1 MPLLESSTYK
11 APPFCGGAHFQ
22 TIYPSFFMKELDV
35 DYDRERLDTPDGDYL
50 YLDWAKCE
58 KPSPARELLI
68 VSHGLCGSTHRHYA
82 LSLVHAFRRCHI
94 DCLCWNYRGT
104 GRVDNQLAKVTTNN
118 ATYELQWVIDH
129 AIAQGYQNIYLAG
142 FSMGANLTLLHLGR
156 EASSIPAQV
165 KGAAVVCATMDG
177 PACIRNLAT
186 QLGGIY
192 QWHFLK
198 PLRRRMMDIH
208 QKHPE
213 VNIDGL
219 EQIKSFQQ
227 FDNRFTAPIMGFRDA
242 QDYYQQSSSYPWLNH
257 IQLPTLIINPAN
269 DPFLGGKCFPREL
282 ASKMPNLYL
291 EIPPD
296 GGHCGFIT
304 PKHQEWWPAQRIR
317 QFVLETIRPKD
328 RLPELPIDQLQ
339 VR

>member
-1 MPLLESSTYK
+1 MPLLKSSYQ
-11 APPFCGGAHFQ
+11 APHFCGGAHFQ
-22 TIYPSFFMKELDV
+22 TIYPSFFMKEQDV
-35 DYDRERLDTPDGDYL
+35 DYDRERFDTPDGDYL
-50 YLDWAKCE
+50 YFDWAKCDH
-58 KPSPARELLI
+58 PSPAKELII
-68 VSHGLCGSTHRHYA
+68 VSHGLCGGTHRHYA

-129 AIAQGYQNIYLAG
+129 AIAKGYQNIYLAG

-156 EASSIPAQV
+156 EAEAIPPQV
-165 KGAAVVCATMDG
+165 RGAAVVCATMDG
-177 PACIRNLAT
+177 PACINNLAT
-186 QLGGIY
+186 RLGGIY

-208 QKHPE
+208 RKHPE

-219 EQIKSFQQ
+219 DQIKSFQQ

-242 QDYYQQSSSYPWLNH
+242 QDYYRTSSSYPWLKN

-269 DPFLGGKCFPREL
+269 DPFLGGQCFPRDL
-282 ASKMPNLYL
+282 AAKMPNLYL
-291 EIPPD
+291 EIPPN

-304 PKHQEWWPAQRIR
+304 PKDQEWWPAQRIR
-317 QFVLETIRPKD
+317 QFVLETIRPQCK
-328 RLPELPIDQLQ
+328 LPALPLEHRQEPS
-339 VR
+339 